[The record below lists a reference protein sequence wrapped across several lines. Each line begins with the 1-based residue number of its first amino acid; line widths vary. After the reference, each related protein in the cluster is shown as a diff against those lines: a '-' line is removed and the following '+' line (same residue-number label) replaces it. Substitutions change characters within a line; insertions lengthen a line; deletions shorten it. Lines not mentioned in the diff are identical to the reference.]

1 MKCLP
6 LLGDK
11 IDDKT
16 AVDGIAFGLR
26 LEFDKIKNS
35 ESNID
40 INQALKDTNEY
51 KLYGKPVTIE
61 YVDDKYV
68 SKGNIDGKD
77 VNIDM
82 SMKED
87 GGNDAFFFAKK
98 YMELSDE
105 QKENLTIEAIKEWWN
120 PGKINLDNQQV
131 LAIIKTASG
140 SKNDVNEDNFQNVL
154 KGESVNITKESK
166 KDYDT
171 YWWAMTPEEKDT
183 CLDRE
188 GIYGVAPNGQ
198 KITMR
203 EALEKG
209 LLKKIEGGPYHGLPI
224 SWDTNGDYIFKG
236 SSMARGQGRKYGSN
250 TAADNLII
258 TYDINTGQPLI
269 LSLTRKREKCDSM
282 PGGMRDGKELN
293 ILTAIRETIEE
304 LELSVEKDVKEYI
317 KDALKQYK
325 VDDSKITDAIYKYC
339 TDIEYR
345 VGGDMSASAN
355 YGKFEKKNKVIIEA
369 IAKIKGFAIGMN
381 YDQRDGML
389 TDHGTEVFPM
399 ILPPK
404 FIKKLQK
411 KLIKA
416 NSKEST
422 GYSLRPLEGY
432 KDLPFANHATLI
444 AQTIV
449 PFAKMEYERIFKKC
463 FPGDYNIKFDGENII
478 FVANKKSTNKP
489 IGLTDKTIKNIF
501 NLGKNKD
508 TKINYK
514 DLFGKTEFQKLYSAQ
529 KLDNTSKN
537 NEITEKMELFSVDK
551 DTSTITINDKIKIIY
566 EPTKINQQ
574 IPDNN
579 PNQTKQF
586 LRAQSAL
593 RLETRKESA
602 QQITTIKQLTAYLQ
616 VTQKNNI
623 IKVFTGLSQEN
634 KLQIIEDIESK
645 TEHKD
650 KIKILDDMVKK
661 SRNKRYEGGQFL

>member
-404 FIKKLQK
+404 
-411 KLIKA
+411 
-416 NSKEST
+416 
-422 GYSLRPLEGY
+422 Y
-432 KDLPFANHATLI
+432 
-444 AQTIV
+444 
-449 PFAKMEYERIFKKC
+449 
-463 FPGDYNIKFDGENII
+463 
-478 FVANKKSTNKP
+478 
-489 IGLTDKTIKNIF
+489 
-501 NLGKNKD
+501 
-508 TKINYK
+508 
-514 DLFGKTEFQKLYSAQ
+514 
-529 KLDNTSKN
+529 
-537 NEITEKMELFSVDK
+537 
-551 DTSTITINDKIKIIY
+551 
-566 EPTKINQQ
+566 
-574 IPDNN
+574 
-579 PNQTKQF
+579 
-586 LRAQSAL
+586 
-593 RLETRKESA
+593 
-602 QQITTIKQLTAYLQ
+602 
-616 VTQKNNI
+616 
-623 IKVFTGLSQEN
+623 
-634 KLQIIEDIESK
+634 
-645 TEHKD
+645 
-650 KIKILDDMVKK
+650 
-661 SRNKRYEGGQFL
+661 